1 MVGSGMMTGEITKEL
16 IRPGSLLEKWSGMW
30 AAFAR

>member
-1 MVGSGMMTGEITKEL
+1 MMTGEITKEFKEL
-16 IRPGSLLEKWSGMW
+16 IRPGSLLEKLSGMW